1 MSIGALALWK
11 DYIRRKRM
19 KLSNLVE
26 QLGLKQLTKP
36 AEDREISNVYIGDLL
51 SIVMT
56 KCEENNLWITSQTH
70 MNIVSVADLNDV
82 AGILIVGDVE
92 LEKSLIEKAEEFGV
106 SLMTC
111 EEEAYEIACR
121 IGEVL

>member
-1 MSIGALALWK
+1 
-11 DYIRRKRM
+11 M

>member
-1 MSIGALALWK
+1 MSIGAVALWK